1 MGNYNFLKM
10 VNAKKKI
17 MKYKIKKNKK
27 KDTYSQHCN
36 KYKQFKFFYFSYL
49 NK

>member
-1 MGNYNFLKM
+1 
-10 VNAKKKI
+10 

-36 KYKQFKFFYFSYL
+36 KYKEFQFFIFHIRINDK
-49 NK
+49 NINA

>member
-1 MGNYNFLKM
+1 
-10 VNAKKKI
+10 

-27 KDTYSQHCN
+27 NDTYSQHCN
-36 KYKQFKFFYFSYL
+36 KYKEFNFFYFSYP